1 MKTPIPGCS
10 GSRRQFL
17 LDTGMG
23 FTGLALNAMMFR
35 DGVAQAAGVSKGGLL
50 HHFPGKDALLA
61 TGSRPCSA

>member
-1 MKTPIPGCS
+1 MQAQIAQTVVLRDRI
-10 GSRRQFL
+10 
-17 LDTGMG
+17 LDAAGQLVTGQG
-23 FTGLALNAMMFR
+23 TRHLTL